1 MTYTVTLPNGS
12 TLGTISD
19 GTGNG
24 PAFPASTAFTSLNL
38 IGRNYS
44 NYGQFIAN
52 DLVALLVNNAY
63 SVSPSTPQQ
72 GQLWYDTSNSLLK
85 IYNGTAWV
93 VVSAAT
99 SQATAPSTTVA
110 GSFWWDSVNQQ
121 LYVYNGLTPYNI
133 SGWILVGPQR
143 NGSGAV
149 WEVIYDT
156 GLNAHDVLSLK
167 LDGVRTAII
176 SSSSF
181 TSNVSY
187 PGIGTN
193 IVAGYNVSSSYTIY
207 GTANNASYL
216 GAVPAANYLR
226 TDINNVAQGSLAIQS
241 NTGVIIGSLGTLVA
255 NVTTSGTG
263 RLYNVYSGGNISFHV
278 NSTLNGQE
286 KSLWVSGYDGYT
298 YVNADPIGA
307 MGVATKNYVDNS
319 FVNATLSG
327 VSTAVT
333 APLGTANTMIAT
345 TAFVVNNSGF
355 FTNKIYQGNSYLQI
369 LDTGAGNITLN
380 IDSANVLT
388 ATSTGVNLLGAPT
401 TVTAS
406 QVYNDSG
413 SSAVASTQYV
423 KTATQWWGGS
433 AKFVSN
439 AAPNPGVNDTGSN
452 NGDFWFQI
460 SS

>member
-1 MTYTVTLPNGS
+1 M
-12 TLGTISD
+12 
-19 GTGNG
+19 
-24 PAFPASTAFTSLNL
+24 
-38 IGRNYS
+38 
-44 NYGQFIAN
+44 
-52 DLVALLVNNAY
+52 
-63 SVSPSTPQQ
+63 
-72 GQLWYDTSNSLLK
+72 
-85 IYNGTAWV
+85 
-93 VVSAAT
+93 
-99 SQATAPSTTVA
+99 
-110 GSFWWDSVNQQ
+110 
-121 LYVYNGLTPYNI
+121 
-133 SGWILVGPQR
+133 
-143 NGSGAV
+143 
-149 WEVIYDT
+149 
-156 GLNAHDVLSLK
+156 
-167 LDGVRTAII
+167 
-176 SSSSF
+176 
-181 TSNVSY
+181 
-187 PGIGTN
+187 
-193 IVAGYNVSSSYTIY
+193 
-207 GTANNASYL
+207 
-216 GAVPAANYLR
+216 PAANYLR

-255 NVTTSGTG
+255 NVTASGTG
-263 RLYNVYSGGNISFHV
+263 RLYNVYSGGNVSFHV

-369 LDTGAGNITLN
+369 LDTGSGNITLN